1 MPTILVCDDD
11 KQIVE
16 AINIY
21 LTGEGFNVIKAY
33 DGYEALELLEK
44 NEVNLMIVDVMM
56 PGLDGIRTTLK
67 VRETSSIPIII
78 LSAKSEDTDKILG
91 LNIGAD
97 DYMTKPFN
105 PLELVARVKSQLRRY
120 TQLNPN
126 SNTGKAAKN
135 EITIRGLSIHKD
147 NHKVIV
153 YGEEIKLTPIEFD
166 ILYLLASNP
175 GRVFSTDEIFE
186 KVWNEKVYEAN
197 NTVMVHIRRLRG
209 KMKEDTRQDKIITT
223 VWGVGYKIEK

>member
-1 MPTILVCDDD
+1 MIL
-11 KQIVE
+11 
-16 AINIY
+16 
-21 LTGEGFNVIKAY
+21 
-33 DGYEALELLEK
+33 
-44 NEVNLMIVDVMM
+44 DVMM

-78 LSAKSEDTDKILG
+78 LSAKSEDADKILG

-97 DYMTKPFN
+97 DYITKPFN

-120 TQLNPN
+120 TQLGNMN
-126 SNTGKAAKN
+126 NQMGNHVFKCG
-135 EITIRGLSIHKD
+135 GLQINDDTKEVTVD
-147 NHKVIV
+147 D
-153 YGEEIKLTPIEFD
+153 ELIKLTPIEFD

-209 KMKEDTRQDKIITT
+209 KMKEDTRQNKIITT

>member
-1 MPTILVCDDD
+1 MQTILVCDDD

-16 AINIY
+16 AIDIY
-21 LTGEGFNVIKAY
+21 LTGEGFKVIKTY
-33 DGYEALELLEK
+33 DGYEALEYLETQSADLLI
-44 NEVNLMIVDVMM
+44 LDVMM

-78 LSAKSEDTDKILG
+78 LSAKSEDADKILG

-97 DYMTKPFN
+97 DYITKPFN

-120 TQLNPN
+120 TQLGNMN
-126 SNTGKAAKN
+126 NQMGNHVFKCG
-135 EITIRGLSIHKD
+135 GLQINDENKEVTVD
-147 NHKVIV
+147 
-153 YGEEIKLTPIEFD
+153 GELIKLTPIEFD

-186 KVWNEKVYEAN
+186 RVWHEKFYEAN

-209 KMKEDTRQDKIITT
+209 KMKDDTREDKIITT
-223 VWGVGYKIEK
+223 VWGVGYKIEA